1 MCGSYLD
8 GYNKRGLLRALFNYL
23 FNLFHYLI
31 KEQLKKDHDLYISIL
46 FPLSYSTSQ
55 LPPFSIGL
63 PGPFIPVS
71 VRVNILLG

>member
-31 KEQLKKDHDLYISIL
+31 KEQLKKTMTCIFQFYFHCHILHDNCPR
-46 FPLSYSTSQ
+46 FQ
-55 LPPFSIGL
+55 
-63 PGPFIPVS
+63 
-71 VRVNILLG
+71 